1 MNIFQYCHTILFS
14 PGLDSKLLSP
24 SLVDSYDL
32 YPEAFISEVP
42 EYPERDH
49 LISFSDD
56 RDRFPSAK
64 SLVEVKNRARALH
77 FFANHELLAIE
88 MMACAILMFP
98 LEGEEGVRYRR
109 MLLATIADEQK
120 HFNLYNG
127 RMQEWG
133 ARFGDFSLNDYFWRQ
148 MRKVKSIE
156 QFYAVVAL
164 TFEGANLDFAL
175 YYHNIFKDLGDKKTA
190 TILKTVLNDE
200 ISHVRFGQKWLT
212 SSYPETDLWQVYVE
226 LLPDKLS
233 PARAKGIIFNQ
244 AAREK
249 AGLDENFIESLKK
262 YKDAFSVVN
271 RSSES

>member
-32 YPEAFISEVP
+32 CPRIAIDEVP
-42 EYPERDH
+42 ELPERDH
-49 LISFSDD
+49 GISFTDEKNK
-56 RDRFPSAK
+56 FPSSK
-64 SLVEVKNRARALH
+64 SLVDIKSRARALH

-88 MMACAILMFP
+88 MMACAILLFP
-98 LEGEEGVRYRR
+98 IEGEQGVRFRKR
-109 MLLATIADEQK
+109 LLATIADEQK
-120 HFNLYNG
+120 HFNLYVG

-133 ARFGDFSLNDYFWRQ
+133 VRFGDFSLNDYFWRQ

-190 TILKTVLNDE
+190 TILKTVLEDE
-200 ISHVRFGQKWLT
+200 ISHVRMGQKWLT
-212 SSYPETDLWQVYVE
+212 DQYPEVDLWQVYVE

-233 PARAKGIIFNQ
+233 PARAKGIIFNE
-244 AAREK
+244 AARLK
-249 AGLDENFIESLKK
+249 AGLNEEFIDSLKQ
-262 YKDAFSVVN
+262 YRDEFPVVN
-271 RSSES
+271 RSNK